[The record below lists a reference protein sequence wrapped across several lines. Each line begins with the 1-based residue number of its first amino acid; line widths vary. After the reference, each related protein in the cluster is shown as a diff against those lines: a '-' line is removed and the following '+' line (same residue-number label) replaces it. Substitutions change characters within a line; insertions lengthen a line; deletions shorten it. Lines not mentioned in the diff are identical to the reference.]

1 MLFMVSMVSVV
12 SMETYYI
19 YHRVYGGFCVDTVDV
34 YQDVGAVSG
43 KDLTHSALGDV
54 IKVVK

>member
-1 MLFMVSMVSVV
+1 MV
-12 SMETYYI
+12 T
-19 YHRVYGGFCVDTVDV
+19 VDKVDV

-54 IKVVK
+54 IKVVKWGFGNKYNWIV